1 MNLRALGVTTQYTYE
16 GADARLLET
25 FESPFADS
33 LIKGRVQIVAP
44 EFTSLCPITG
54 QPDFATIKIDYI
66 PSRLCVESK
75 SLKLYLG
82 SFRQTGMFHEAC
94 IEKICSD
101 LANLL
106 NPKDLRVTGEF
117 MPRGGISFWPT
128 AQYPTPCRL

>member
-16 GADARLLET
+16 GGDARLLET
-25 FESPFADS
+25 FESPFANS
-33 LIKGRVQIVAP
+33 LIKGLVRIAAP

-54 QPDFATIKIDYI
+54 QPDFATIKIDYV

-94 IEKICSD
+94 IEKICAD

-106 NPKDLRVTGEF
+106 NPKDMRVTGEF
-117 MPRGGISFWPT
+117 MPRGGISFWPV
-128 AQYPTPCRL
+128 AQYPTPCHL